1 MDLNSKGPL
10 ILLTHYQSS
19 AKLRRAGHKRIAAY
33 LRSRGDKGSK
43 SVAQKALTAAKAQ
56 SVILPAQEV
65 ASRIVAE
72 LAGEIL
78 ALKEGI
84 EGLDEEL

>member
-1 MDLNSKGPL
+1 LDLNSKGPL

-33 LRSRGDKGSK
+33 LRSRGVKGSK
-43 SVAQKALTAAKAQ
+43 SVAHKALTAAQ

-78 ALKEGI
+78 ALKEVI
-84 EGLDEEL
+84 EGFDKEL